1 MRTTSMSLTLFAF
14 WWIVVVPTGWTDLA
28 VGAVASIVLATW
40 AARFLWTER
49 QADRVGRRPLRWLA
63 FGVRHAGRMLVAAT
77 HVLRV
82 VLDVRL
88 PIDPV
93 VVRQRFAFTSEAAR
107 VTYANALTITPGTL
121 TVDLEDDAF
130 VVHCLDP
137 AFADEVRDGALA
149 REIARLFEPHEPH
162 GTAGAP

>member
-1 MRTTSMSLTLFAF
+1 MRIMTMSLALFAF
-14 WWIVVVPTGWTDLA
+14 WWIVVVPTAWTDLA
-28 VGAVASIVLATW
+28 VGAVASMLLATW
-40 AARFLWTER
+40 ASRFLWAEHA
-49 QADRVGRRPLRWLA
+49 ADHVGRRPLRWLA
-63 FGVRHAGRMLVAAT
+63 FGLRHAGRMLVAAT

-88 PIDPV
+88 PIEPI
-93 VVRQRFAFTSEAAR
+93 VVRQHYPFTSDAAR

-149 REIARLFEPHEPH
+149 REIERLFEPRGPW
-162 GTAGAP
+162 GAA